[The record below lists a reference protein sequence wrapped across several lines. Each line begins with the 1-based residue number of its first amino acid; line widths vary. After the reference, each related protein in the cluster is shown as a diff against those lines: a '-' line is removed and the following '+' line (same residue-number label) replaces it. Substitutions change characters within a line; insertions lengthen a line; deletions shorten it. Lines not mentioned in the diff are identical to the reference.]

1 MLFVRYQT
9 KNKNQNKISVPKTHY
24 NNLILVSQRY
34 AMAGLRYVGLGGLVL
49 LTLSLSQPVQA
60 SELIGGEARIIQ
72 LTNQIRT
79 VRGIPVLSQNAFLDQ
94 SAQAKAED
102 MANSGYF
109 GHADEHG
116 NRMAYW
122 IKSVG
127 YDYLRAGENLGKGF
141 SSVEAV
147 MQAWTNSPTHYA
159 NLVNDNYSEIGVG
172 VANGIIDGKATIFVV
187 QHFGQPMP
195 KLTIPTLTV
204 INVLGDTI
212 TNTDVESN
220 VVSPGTGGS
229 ANPYSPPAR
238 PDSAKRARGGSIFS
252 ERINDNAI
260 VNATPKGLLFIAYGT
275 LADTTTAIAQTWSDW
290 QGDLPSVPYA
300 SDLPRAGYQLVQI
313 LVMLGWFA
321 GGAWLIYRSVAP
333 VLTWLKQRPKFV
345 IKLPL
350 D

>member
-94 SAQAKAED
+94 SAQAKAND
-102 MANSGYF
+102 MVTNGYF
-109 GHADEHG
+109 GHDDKHG

-122 IKSVG
+122 IKSTG
-127 YDYLRAGENLGKGF
+127 YDYLRAGENLAKGF
-141 SSVEAV
+141 SSVEVV

-159 NLVNDNYSEIGVG
+159 NLVNDNYSETGIGI
-172 VANGIIDGKATIFVV
+172 ATGIIDGKTTILVV

-195 KLTIPTLTV
+195 VLAIPTLTA

-212 TNTDVESN
+212 TNPTAESKI
-220 VVSPGTGGS
+220 VPPSTGGS
-229 ANPYSPPAR
+229 DAALIIN
-238 PDSAKRARGGSIFS
+238 

-260 VNATPKGLLFIAYGT
+260 VNATPKGLLFIAYGA

-290 QGDLPSVPYA
+290 QGDLPAVPYA

-333 VLTWLKQRPKFV
+333 VLTWLKQHPKFV